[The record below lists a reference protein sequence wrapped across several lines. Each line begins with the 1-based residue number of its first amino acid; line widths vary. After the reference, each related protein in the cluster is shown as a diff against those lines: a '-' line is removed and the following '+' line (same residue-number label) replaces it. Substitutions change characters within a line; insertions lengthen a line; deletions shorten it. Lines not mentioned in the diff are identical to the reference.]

1 MKKYAMYLIAACALL
16 AGAAATF
23 PAQAQVTER
32 EVHNQV
38 QLSVSASVEV
48 QQDLLTL
55 TLAVTREGS
64 DPAALQNQ
72 LRQALDSALAIAKP
86 QAQSGVM
93 EVRTGQFSLQP
104 RYNRDGKITA
114 WSGTTE
120 LVLEGR
126 DFARIGS
133 TAGKVQTLVISNVS
147 FSLSRDAS
155 AKAEAEVQAS
165 AIDRFKQRATEIAKG
180 FGFASYGLRDISVS
194 ASDAGFMPRPRMM
207 AMAAKS
213 MESDAAV
220 PMEAGKT
227 AVTVTVS
234 GNVQLK

>member
-1 MKKYAMYLIAACALL
+1 MNKFAMHSIAALAFL
-16 AGAAATF
+16 AGVAAVF
-23 PAQAQVTER
+23 PANAQALER
-32 EVHNQV
+32 ELQNQV
-38 QLSVSASVEV
+38 QLSASASVEV

-55 TLAVTREGS
+55 TLSVTREGA

-72 LRQALDSALAIAKP
+72 LRQALETALAIAKP
-86 QAQSGVM
+86 QAQSGAM
-93 EVRTGQFSLQP
+93 DVRTGQFSLQP

-114 WSGTTE
+114 WSGSTE

-133 TAGKVQTLVISNVS
+133 TAGKVQTLVISNAS
-147 FSLSRDAS
+147 FSLSREAR
-155 AKAEAEVQAS
+155 AKAEADVQAS
-165 AIDRFKQRATEIAKG
+165 AIDRFKQRATEIARG

-194 ASDAGFMPRPRMM
+194 ASDAGFMPRPR
-207 AMAAKS
+207 AMYAAKA
-213 MESDAAV
+213 MEADAAV

-227 AVTVTVS
+227 SVTVTVS

>member
-1 MKKYAMYLIAACALL
+1 MNKFAMHSIAAL
-16 AGAAATF
+16 AFVATASAVF
-23 PAQAQVTER
+23 PAQAQAIER
-32 EVHNQV
+32 EMQNQV
-38 QLSVSASVEV
+38 QLSASASVEV

-55 TLAVTREGS
+55 TLAVTREGA

-72 LRQALDSALAIAKP
+72 LRQALETALAVAKP
-86 QAQSGVM
+86 QVQSGAM
-93 EVRTGQFSLQP
+93 DVRTGQFSLQP

-114 WSGTTE
+114 WSGSTE

-133 TAGKVQTLVISNVS
+133 TAGKVQTLVINNAS
-147 FSLSRDAS
+147 FSLSREAR
-155 AKAEAEVQAS
+155 AKAEADVQAS
-165 AIDRFKQRATEIAKG
+165 AIDRFKLRATEIAKG
-180 FGFASYGLRDISVS
+180 FGFASYVLRDISVS
-194 ASDAGFMPRPRMM
+194 ASDAGFMSRPNVR
-207 AMAAKS
+207 AYAAKA
-213 MESDAAV
+213 MEADAAV